1 MQYSIVWRYIL
12 LQKGKNREELLN
24 EDLIKYSPKKWNINI
39 PFKDYNFRFE
49 DIVPALSGS
58 IGKIS
63 LVAAFAV
70 AWASGL
76 NIKDSSFVTENVR
89 LEIIIAS
96 LFTIIFCSIL
106 NPYAGPPGTLAP
118 LIPIVP
124 LMASMGVHPFI
135 LSIVIG
141 LFGLII
147 SYFKYFKILV
157 EINGNGTKSGI
168 ILLFGF
174 LGIVS
179 CIDNLR
185 KWANNANINVL
196 FALILITGIVVYV
209 ILNRVG
215 ARWLIIPVCAL
226 TAIVLAAF
234 YGEFPGF
241 QTPIGVPVMNP
252 DEWWNKKWGIGWGI
266 NLNNFLKA
274 FPFAMLAVVMWPL
287 DALAVK
293 TLQES
298 NYPAQASKAVFD
310 MNSTYVIVSLRN
322 IIGAIFGGAQTAA
335 IWRSFMIPLATVKRP
350 IGASALLLGI
360 VGVAFGILGFP
371 IDIAVFPPLLW
382 LVLLFGVYIPLVE
395 IGLNMIK
402 TASSA
407 QIASICIIAGIAI
420 NPVLGWAICL
430 FIENFGVLKY
440 SADQRMLSIKER
452 LITVCLSAV
461 SIIMLAFLHIL

>member
-1 MQYSIVWRYIL
+1 M
-12 LQKGKNREELLN
+12 QKGKNREQLLN
-24 EDLIKYSPKKWNINI
+24 DDLIKYNPKKWNINI

-70 AWASGL
+70 AWAEGL
-76 NIKDSSFVTENVR
+76 NITDASFVTENVR

-96 LFTIIFCSIL
+96 IFTIIFCSIL

-124 LMASMGVHPFI
+124 LMAFMGVHPFI
-135 LSIVIG
+135 LSILIG
-141 LFGLII
+141 VFGLII

-157 EINGNGTKSGI
+157 EINGTGTKSGI
-168 ILLFGF
+168 ILLFGL
-174 LGIVS
+174 LGIMS
-179 CIDNLR
+179 CIDNLK
-185 KWANNANINVL
+185 KWAHNANIDVL
-196 FALILITGIVVYV
+196 FVLILITGIIIYI
-209 ILNRVG
+209 ILNRAG
-215 ARWLIIPVCAL
+215 ARWIIIPACAIS
-226 TAIVLAAF
+226 AIALAAL
-234 YGEFPGF
+234 YGQFPGF
-241 QTPIGVPVMNP
+241 QTPIGLPVINP
-252 DEWWNKKWGIGWGI
+252 GEWWDKKWGIGWGV
-266 NLNNFLKA
+266 NFNNFLKA

-298 NYPAQASKAVFD
+298 NYPPQASKAVFD

-322 IIGAIFGGAQTAA
+322 IIGAVLGGAQTAA

-360 VGVAFGILGFP
+360 AGVAFGIMGFS
-371 IDIAVFPPLLW
+371 IDVAVFPPLLW

-402 TASSA
+402 TLSSA
-407 QIASICIIAGIAI
+407 QIAAICFVAGIAI

-430 FIENFGVLKY
+430 FIENFGVVRD
-440 SADQRMLSIKER
+440 SSERRTLSFKER

-461 SIIMLAFLHIL
+461 AIIMLGLLHIL